1 MLHTIY
7 PMQADIREENNG
19 SASKYAEPLFSSLI
33 SRLRPRWRLQLANA
47 FEDDDEDIFFRM
59 LKKNAD
65 EISNAMFS

>member
-1 MLHTIY
+1 MLHTIN

-19 SASKYAEPLFSSLI
+19 SASKYSEPLFSSLI